1 MIHGFT
7 AAYTTMRV
15 NMIVNAFRQ
24 IGEEFC
30 FPFAKWETVSPMAQL
45 AIGSASLA
53 DNSWVIICL
62 IAINDR
68 WRHITVSINCTVD
81 NNAI

>member
-15 NMIVNAFRQ
+15 NVIVNAFRQ

-30 FPFAKWETVSPMAQL
+30 FPFAKWETVSPVAQL
-45 AIGSASLA
+45 AIGSASLDHQA
-53 DNSWVIICL
+53 LKSWQHPV
-62 IAINDR
+62 DR
-68 WRHITVSINCTVD
+68 GRMEIRHFI
-81 NNAI
+81 

>member
-7 AAYTTMRV
+7 AAYTKMRV
-15 NMIVNAFRQ
+15 NTIVNAFRQ

-53 DNSWVIICL
+53 YKK
-62 IAINDR
+62 R
-68 WRHITVSINCTVD
+68 
-81 NNAI
+81 

>member
-30 FPFAKWETVSPMAQL
+30 FPFAKWETVSHMAQL
-45 AIGSASLA
+45 AIGSASLVYQYIIK
-53 DNSWVIICL
+53 NSHNYAYNTIFKILYNIIKYK
-62 IAINDR
+62 
-68 WRHITVSINCTVD
+68 
-81 NNAI
+81 

>member
-30 FPFAKWETVSPMAQL
+30 FLFAKWETVSPMAQL
-45 AIGSASLA
+45 AIGSASL
-53 DNSWVIICL
+53 DYVL
-62 IAINDR
+62 IQMVRKVLKNYPLQSYGIFYQIR
-68 WRHITVSINCTVD
+68 
-81 NNAI
+81 

>member
-7 AAYTTMRV
+7 AAYTKMRV

-45 AIGSASLA
+45 AIGSASL
-53 DNSWVIICL
+53 DSVRFKLYFINSSTPPLSSTEYVPG
-62 IAINDR
+62 
-68 WRHITVSINCTVD
+68 V
-81 NNAI
+81 

>member
-15 NMIVNAFRQ
+15 NMIVNAFHQ

-45 AIGSASLA
+45 AIGSASLVQSL
-53 DNSWVIICL
+53 NS
-62 IAINDR
+62 
-68 WRHITVSINCTVD
+68 CTCTEDTEQHLNTELNKV
-81 NNAI
+81 N